1 MAKAK
6 FQATIQKNDAH
17 INVLLGKNNDLN
29 TLIRVSPTA
38 SICRRLNALRTNI
51 KNHSAQI
58 GEMRAQNLEIL
69 QLERTLSQG
78 STHR

>member
-17 INVLLGKNNDLN
+17 INVLLGFNINIFDK
-29 TLIRVSPTA
+29 RFMV
-38 SICRRLNALRTNI
+38 RTGPLSGYI
-51 KNHSAQI
+51 LKSYSAQI

-69 QLERTLSQG
+69 DLERTLNSLKN
-78 STHR
+78 